1 MIRNFLMASAALAVV
16 STGPA
21 AAATRKASA
30 TATAALP
37 ASNPFATPSSLPFG
51 TPDFSRIKDSD
62 YLPAL
67 LAGMAEQKRE
77 VAAIANQTAPPT
89 FDNTVVAMEKSGLLL
104 ERANLA
110 FSAVNGANTNDTL
123 LATDTRT
130 APLFA
135 AHNDFIY
142 LNTKLFQRFKTLHDN
157 QASLGLN
164 AEQ

>member
-1 MIRNFLMASAALAVV
+1 MCIRD
-16 STGPA
+16 
-21 AAATRKASA
+21 R
-30 TATAALP
+30 
-37 ASNPFATPSSLPFG
+37 FATPSSLPFG

-77 VAAIANQTAPPT
+77 VGAIANQTAPPT

-123 LATDTRT
+123 QATDTKT
-130 APLFA
+130 SPLFA
-135 AHNDFIY
+135 CLLY
-142 LNTKLFQRFKTLHDN
+142 T
-157 QASLGLN
+157 
-164 AEQ
+164 